1 MSRSFFFFLRLFLI
15 KIKKYLAGIS
25 PVAFPHCTSWW
36 ELALLH
42 PQPLLPVKSHVGK
55 DGPLATWCG
64 CKRLH
69 KGDFVVPSGSLSV
82 AIYLPVSSFQKTCKM
97 NWEEVKK
104 VKGKY
109 LRRSA
114 LEQRL

>member
-1 MSRSFFFFLRLFLI
+1 MLRSGFF
-15 KIKKYLAGIS
+15 KKNKNIYLAGI
-25 PVAFPHCTSWW
+25 FP
-36 ELALLH
+36 
-42 PQPLLPVKSHVGK
+42 PLLVPIAQAGGSWRCSTLSSYCLSSPTLAKTALWQRCVGVKVPVTEIFG
-55 DGPLATWCG
+55 
-64 CKRLH
+64 
-69 KGDFVVPSGSLSV
+69 VPSGSLRA

-97 NWEEVKK
+97 SWEEVKK